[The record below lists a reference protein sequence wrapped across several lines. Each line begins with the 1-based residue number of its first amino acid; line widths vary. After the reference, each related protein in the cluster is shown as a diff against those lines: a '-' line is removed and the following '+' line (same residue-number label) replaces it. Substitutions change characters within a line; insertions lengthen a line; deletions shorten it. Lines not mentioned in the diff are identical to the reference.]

1 MKLWHRTL
9 GVDGPD
15 LVLLH
20 GWGMNSAVWSP
31 LLPELSQRFRV
42 TLLELPGHAG
52 SEYDPAGQ
60 TLGDWA
66 AACLQVAPPR
76 AHWVGWSLGGQLA
89 LRAALDQPRRIQR
102 LVLVA
107 STPRFIQG
115 TDWPHAMLEDTL
127 RQFGRALRRN
137 HQQTLARFLSLQVQG
152 DESARETLR
161 LLRQELGQR
170 PAPDHLA
177 LEHGLDLL
185 IETDLRASLAGLNQP
200 SLWLLGERDTLV
212 PAAVQQP
219 LQALRIP
226 CARFQ
231 CIAGSAHAPF
241 LSHPGES
248 LGPLVRFLEPAD
260 G

>member
-9 GVDGPD
+9 GNDGPD

-20 GWGMNSAVWSP
+20 GWGMNSAVWS
-31 LLPELSQRFRV
+31 LLLDGLSRRFRV
-42 TLLELPGHAG
+42 TLLELPGHGG
-52 SEYDPAGQ
+52 SDYDPADH

-66 AACLQVAPPR
+66 AACLQAAPPR

-89 LRAALDQPRRIQR
+89 LRAALEQPQRIDR

-107 STPRFIQG
+107 STPRFIQAA
-115 TDWPHAMLEDTL
+115 DWPHAMLENTL
-127 RQFGRALRRN
+127 RQFGHALRRD
-137 HQQTLARFLSLQVQG
+137 HHQTLARFLSLQVQG
-152 DESARETLR
+152 DESTRETLR

-170 PAPDHLA
+170 PQPDHLA

-185 IETDLRASLAGLNQP
+185 IETDLREALTGLTRP

-212 PAAVQQP
+212 PAAVQPQLESLGMP
-219 LQALRIP
+219 RA
-226 CARFQ
+226 CFQ

-241 LSHPGES
+241 LSHPRES
-248 LGPLVRFLEPAD
+248 REALLRFLEPAD
-260 G
+260 E

>member
-9 GVDGPD
+9 GIDGPD

-31 LLPELSQRFRV
+31 LLPVLSQRFRV
-42 TLLELPGHAG
+42 TLLELPGHGG
-52 SEYDPAGQ
+52 SEYDPACQ

-66 AACLQVAPPR
+66 TACLQAAPPR

-89 LRAALDQPRRIQR
+89 LRAALDQPQRIQR

-115 TDWPHAMLEDTL
+115 VDWPHAMLENTL
-127 RQFGRALRRN
+127 RQFGHALRRN
-137 HQQTLARFLSLQVQG
+137 HHQTLARFLSLQVQG

-177 LEHGLDLL
+177 LEHGLELL
-185 IETDLRASLAGLNQP
+185 IETDLRESATGLERP

-212 PAAVQQP
+212 PAAVQQQ
-219 LQALRIP
+219 LASMGIP
-226 CARFQ
+226 GARFL

-241 LSHPGES
+241 LSHPQES
-248 LGPLVRFLEPAD
+248 LGPLVRFLESAD
-260 G
+260 E